1 MHNIFLT
8 GGTDGIGLSV
18 AKSLLAMKN
27 HLYITY
33 RNTNKLEAA
42 KYKLKTFYDYGQI
55 SFLRCDLSEPDQ
67 INEIV
72 NEVSKY
78 KIKLNCL
85 INNAGTILFKK
96 SYNSLGIEKVFAT
109 NHLGPFY
116 LTTRLIEKNLIHA
129 GGRIINVGSSAHQ
142 TAVLDFNNL
151 DSSKS
156 KSWYERYSRS
166 KLCNL
171 LFTLKLSEKLAKKN
185 ISVNCVHPGIVNT
198 NIGQDHKGI
207 LQFIIRLVLKY
218 KGISPKEGA
227 DTLVYLATNEIVQDL
242 SGRYFINRNES
253 KPSKEALKSDIADRL
268 WQESTKILDRF
279 SS

>member
-8 GGTDGIGLSV
+8 GGTDGIGLSA

-27 HLYITY
+27 HLFITY
-33 RNTNKLEAA
+33 RNNNKLEAV
-42 KYKLKTFYDYGQI
+42 KYKLKSFYDNGQI

-72 NEVSKY
+72 NVVSKS
-78 KIKLNCL
+78 KIKLDCL

-96 SYNSLGIEKVFAT
+96 SYNSMGIEKVFAT

-218 KGISPKEGA
+218 KGISPEEGA
-227 DTLVYLATNEIVQDL
+227 DTLVYLATNEIVQNL
-242 SGRYFINRNES
+242 SGKYFINRSES

-268 WQESTKILDRF
+268 WQESTKIIDRF

>member
-8 GGTDGIGLSV
+8 GGTDGIGLSTG
-18 AKSLLAMKN
+18 KSLLAMKN
-27 HLYITY
+27 HLFITY
-33 RNTNKLEAA
+33 RNNNKLEAV
-42 KYKLKTFYDYGQI
+42 KYKLKPFYDNGQI

-72 NEVSKY
+72 NEVSESN
-78 KIKLNCL
+78 IKLNCL

-96 SYNSLGIEKVFAT
+96 SYNSMGIEKVFAT

-207 LQFIIRLVLKY
+207 IQFIIRLVLKY
-218 KGISPKEGA
+218 RGISPEKGA
-227 DTLVYLATNEIVQDL
+227 DTLVYLATNEITQNL
-242 SGRYFINRNES
+242 SGKYFINRSES

-268 WQESTKILDRF
+268 WQESTKIIDRC